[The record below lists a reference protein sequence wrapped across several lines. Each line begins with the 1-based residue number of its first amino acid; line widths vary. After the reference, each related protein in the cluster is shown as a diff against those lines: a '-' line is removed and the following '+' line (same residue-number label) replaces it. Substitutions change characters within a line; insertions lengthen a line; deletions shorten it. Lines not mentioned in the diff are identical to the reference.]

1 MAWFTQ
7 RPSTGEKKQKAKK
20 LPTPPMHTPEKDA
33 YGDEETQNELSEMN
47 FLYQPNATL
56 KHAPFGNKETPP
68 ISMKIISGKYIPVIE
83 KQANQTNE
91 DNYYGTRVH
100 PIQPIA
106 DKPNHIDPRA
116 YSDKPGA
123 GYYGQSQDFSTYPS
137 PRGKICCDLGI
148 CKYFPCEP
156 TSLAHIRPDS
166 KNVRRKLAPLQAN
179 RSKNGM
185 STVFEPEQWTGG
197 KAAPLAADTE
207 YKAHYNPFAD
217 TDNMNGYIDNRE
229 VDDLYNLVPK
239 RVLLPTDPITLS
251 PSEES
256 LLKRLIAKDLEN
268 VTSESL
274 KQVYMDACRFDRPAL
289 TGWCD
294 MTHLD
299 HVFKRNEVYIR
310 PDNLRIL
317 IAQFVSPNRPGQV
330 NYEQIVTFLGTARK
344 MNDNKEGLRL
354 NPVIPP
360 PNMRHT
366 WSPQRSSRQNSPQRQ
381 YDEKPKYYNYNNGQP
396 ASPTRSYPNRNVAIL
411 LRKVER
417 ELAGSSYAINWDK
430 LFDDFQREDSGH
442 RETLSAAQIKNILYE
457 NRVAIQ
463 DSLIQEI
470 LETECRG
477 SNRDGQ
483 FRWQAFVDFLNRIRP
498 MNTGLQIP
506 VSKRPLEYAK
516 QYPAPVPNWPKA
528 DDNRNG
534 EREEPNYGK
543 QDEPLPT
550 VRQTRH
556 DPPQQ
561 EPRYRDTSPPPRM
574 QDDRNDYR
582 DRPSPRGGGDHR
594 AVFKE
599 QIDKLEAQLHD
610 LERMHQMDK
619 EGLTS
624 DTKPWHVRF
633 LKMAEKL
640 YEADATKK
648 GI

>member
-1 MAWFTQ
+1 MFLWTSSVLLGRFIIIQT
-7 RPSTGEKKQKAKK
+7 
-20 LPTPPMHTPEKDA
+20 
-33 YGDEETQNELSEMN
+33 NELSEMN
-47 FLYQPNATL
+47 FLHQPNATL

-68 ISMKIISGKYIPVIE
+68 ITMKIISGKYIPVIE

-116 YSDKPGA
+116 YSDRPGA
-123 GYYGQSQDFSTYPS
+123 GYYGQSQGTF
-137 PRGKICCDLGI
+137 CCDHRI

-166 KNVRRKLAPLQAN
+166 KNIRRKLAPLQAN
-179 RSKNGM
+179 RSKNDM

-229 VDDLYNLVPK
+229 VDDLYSLVPK

-251 PSEES
+251 SSEES

-268 VTSESL
+268 VTSETL
-274 KQVYMDACRFDRPAL
+274 KQTYMDACRYDRPAL

-299 HVFKRNEVYIR
+299 HIFKRNEVYIR

-330 NYEQIVTFLGTARK
+330 NYEQIVTFLGSSRK
-344 MNDNKEGLRL
+344 LNDTKEG
-354 NPVIPP
+354 
-360 PNMRHT
+360 
-366 WSPQRSSRQNSPQRQ
+366 Q
-381 YDEKPKYYNYNNGQP
+381 YDEKPKYFNYNNGQP

-483 FRWQAFVDFLNRIRP
+483 YRWQAFVDFLNRIRP

-506 VSKRPLEYAK
+506 TL
-516 QYPAPVPNWPKA
+516 PN
-528 DDNRNG
+528 
-534 EREEPNYGK
+534 
-543 QDEPLPT
+543 

-556 DPPQQ
+556 DPPPQ
-561 EPRYRDTSPPPRM
+561 EPRYKDTSPPPRM
-574 QDDRNDYR
+574 QDDRKYDEYR

-594 AVFKE
+594 AVFRE
-599 QIDKLEAQLHD
+599 QIDKLEAQLHQ
-610 LERMHQMDK
+610 LERMHQTSK
-619 EGLTS
+619 EQLGGGR
-624 DTKPWHVRF
+624 RF
-633 LKMAEKL
+633 
-640 YEADATKK
+640 YHTN
-648 GI
+648 